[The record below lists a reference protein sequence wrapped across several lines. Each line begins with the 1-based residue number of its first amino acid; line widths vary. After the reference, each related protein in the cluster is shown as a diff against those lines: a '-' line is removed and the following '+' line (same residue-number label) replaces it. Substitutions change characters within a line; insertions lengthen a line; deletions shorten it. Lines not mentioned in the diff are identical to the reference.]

1 MNASEFIIKKFETN
15 YPGIVKSIE
24 EWTEFSI
31 KKNWDEVR
39 IILNQNNV
47 DNCPNEN
54 EYGVIDE
61 KGQKGNLQAAY
72 LLKIALRTAEYLNAK
87 GFVYVATLRP
97 AHEEAPQGGWQ
108 AGVLLKARYTKL
120 D

>member
-1 MNASEFIIKKFETN
+1 MNATEFIIKKFEAN
-15 YPGIVKSIE
+15 YPEIVKSID

-47 DNCPNEN
+47 NNVPAET
-54 EYGVIDE
+54 EYGEINE
-61 KGQKGNLQAAY
+61 RGEKGNLQAAY
-72 LLKIALRTAEYLNAK
+72 LLKISQRVTEYFIAK
-87 GFVYVATLRP
+87 GFAKVETLRP

-108 AGVLLKARYTKL
+108 GGILIKAKYTK
-120 D
+120 

>member
-1 MNASEFIIKKFETN
+1 MNATEFIIKKFETN
-15 YPGIVKSIE
+15 YPEIVKSIE

-47 DNCPNEN
+47 NNCPKEN
-54 EYGVIDE
+54 EYGEINE
-61 KGQKGNLQAAY
+61 KGELGNKQAAY
-72 LLKIALRTAEYLNAK
+72 LLKVSQRVSEYLGAK
-87 GFVYVATLRP
+87 GFGYVQTWRP

-108 AGVLLKARYTKL
+108 GGILIKARYAKP
-120 D
+120 